1 MDLVNGNDDDEDAFE
16 IWPEN
21 EHALKC
27 FMLVRRQWRIGPL
40 GGVLGLDYPGV
51 QAVLRMR
58 KIRIDAALLDD
69 LEVME
74 GGVMVGGAMVGGALD
89 VLNAKSGSA

>member
-1 MDLVNGNDDDEDAFE
+1 MGIPDDEVGAAGDDEDDDDADAFE
-16 IWPEN
+16 LWPEN

-27 FMLVRRQWRIGPL
+27 FMLVRRQWRIGPM

-58 KIRIDAALLDD
+58 KIRIDADLLDD
-69 LEVME
+69 LAAME
-74 GGVMVGGAMVGGALD
+74 AGAMD
-89 VLNAKSGSA
+89 VLNAKSGGA